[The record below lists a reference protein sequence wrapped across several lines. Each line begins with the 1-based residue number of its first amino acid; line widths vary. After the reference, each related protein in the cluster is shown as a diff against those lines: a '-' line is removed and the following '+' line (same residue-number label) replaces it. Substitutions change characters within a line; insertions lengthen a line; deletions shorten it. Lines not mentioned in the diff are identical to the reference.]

1 MAAARNGKLFVG
13 GLPHGCTSDRL
24 LTALDAYGIIEEA
37 WVQLDEKLKPKGY
50 GFVKFVF
57 PEAADQ
63 VIQNHSNNAIDDKWV
78 DVRRCSDYDYE
89 KNRRNSKPV
98 APPSSRRDLASPTAS
113 FTLLSGQDRSCR
125 PAAPDWRNDRLA
137 YLAKVTSPQTSV
149 PEEVGASRSK
159 HVLASHADEEPV
171 SRRRRFTEAF
181 SAS

>member
-137 YLAKVTSPQTSV
+137 YLAKAGVTLTGTQDKQAHRRKFAEAMV
-149 PEEVGASRSK
+149 PRG
-159 HVLASHADEEPV
+159 V
-171 SRRRRFTEAF
+171 SMVSTPPPSSNRW
-181 SAS
+181 

>member
-125 PAAPDWRNDRLA
+125 PAAPDWRNDRWSYA
-137 YLAKVTSPQTSV
+137 HRHPGQASSPAKVCRGDVSSD
-149 PEEVGASRSK
+149 VGARGSRSFP
-159 HVLASHADEEPV
+159 LETRAGIPC
-171 SRRRRFTEAF
+171 
-181 SAS
+181 